1 MRPAG
6 EIRKALYDAAKEF
19 SAVGGASLAEL
30 AAKAC
35 VSRDKASE
43 CVTSMR
49 RAGVLNIVADRRVSY
64 RNRPVAVYMPA
75 KTEDVQAI
83 QQGWVDLNNCMSMWA
98 NR

>member
-6 EIRKALYDAAKEF
+6 EIRQALYNAAKEF

-35 VSRDKASE
+35 VGRDAAYD
-43 CVTSMR
+43 CVKNMR
-49 RAGVLNIVADRRVSY
+49 RSGDLRIVGERNVAY
-64 RNRPVAVYMPA
+64 RNRKVAVYKHVEPGEK
-75 KTEDVQAI
+75 KTT
-83 QQGWVDLNNCMSMWA
+83 QQDWVDLNNCMSMWA